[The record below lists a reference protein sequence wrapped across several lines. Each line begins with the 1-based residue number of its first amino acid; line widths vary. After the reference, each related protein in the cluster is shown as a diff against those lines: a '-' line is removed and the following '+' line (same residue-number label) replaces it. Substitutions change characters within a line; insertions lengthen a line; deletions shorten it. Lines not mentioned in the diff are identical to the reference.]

1 VMATLRTTVIMK
13 TDIQGSTVRFR
24 ELPDVDLDA
33 LLSEHRQFVSRLAA
47 VRDGRV
53 VKLEGDG
60 F

>member
-1 VMATLRTTVIMK
+1 
-13 TDIQGSTVRFR
+13 
-24 ELPDVDLDA
+24 VDLDA